1 MTDTLN
7 PASAKVGSQIGRS
20 VPRLES
26 REKVTGRAEYTHT
39 MRVPGMVHA
48 KIFRSTVAHGKIKS
62 IDTSAAK
69 KLPGVLHVVTVDD
82 VMKVLKSPYYGP
94 AFHDQPIL
102 AHEKVRFVGEP
113 VAAVIATDPHIAEQA
128 VQMITAEYEE
138 LPAVFDEV
146 DALTSKVYVHD
157 QLKPAGTFADLK
169 HLKDAKNTNLALDYQ
184 LRRGNFTEA
193 YAAAAHKFEHEF
205 KTQKVLHLSFEPFA
219 CIGDYKDTHVTL
231 YDSSQ
236 GPSFVRTEIARLLG
250 WPENKV
256 RVKVPYL
263 GSGYGSKLYIKLEAL
278 ALALS
283 MIARKPVKI
292 AYTFEEMFY
301 QITRHPSTF
310 RIKSGVDNDGK
321 IVARKC
327 EVFWNGGAY
336 ADIGPR
342 VTQKSGLTAS
352 GPYDIDHVEI
362 DSYAL
367 YTNVTPSG
375 ALRGF
380 GVPQLVWAYEGHMD
394 MMARALKLD
403 PVEFRRKNIMREGGQ
418 HTTSQILKDAPVEKV
433 MDKVLERM
441 EWSKPFNSGGSGH
454 IKRGRGFAIAIKA
467 VISPTT
473 SVAIV
478 NVSADGS
485 TTLYCGTIDMGQ
497 GSDTAMAQMAAE
509 VLNVSTESVRVV
521 PRDTDVTPYDMGT
534 LGSRSLFHMGHA
546 VRRAAEEAR
555 DKLKALAKEVGEPEG
570 SNIPI
575 PELFQKRYGMQAGNV
590 IGSGIYKPDY
600 VPPAPGT
607 GQSPNVTP
615 FWMIAG
621 AGAEVEVDT
630 ETGHVKI
637 KKLVN
642 VVDCGK
648 AINPKAVT
656 TQISGAALMHVGF
669 TMFEK
674 MHIDGGQVTNASLA
688 DYKIPSFHDVPEV
701 MENIYIEH
709 DQSNGP
715 FGAKGVGE
723 VATFCTSPAV
733 ANAIDDAV
741 GVRLMEM
748 PLNPES
754 VYRAIR
760 AKMGKPLEDA

>member
-7 PASAKVGSQIGRS
+7 PGSAKVGSQVGRS
-20 VPRLES
+20 VPRLEG
-26 REKVTGRAEYTHT
+26 RDKVTGRAEYTHT
-39 MRVPGMVHA
+39 MQVPGMVHA
-48 KIFRSTVAHGKIKS
+48 KLFRSTVAHGKIKS

-113 VAAVIATDPHIAEQA
+113 VAAVIATDPHIADQA
-128 VQMITAEYEE
+128 VQLITAEYEE
-138 LPAVFDEV
+138 LEAVYDEV

-157 QLKPAGTFADLK
+157 VLKPAGTFADLK
-169 HLKDAKNTNLALDYQ
+169 HLKNAKDTNLALDYR
-184 LRRGNFTEA
+184 LRRGDFDKA

-219 CIGDYKDTHVTL
+219 CIADYKDTHVTL

-256 RVKVPYL
+256 RIKVPYL

-283 MIARKPVKI
+283 MIARKPVKV

-310 RIKSGVDNDGK
+310 RIKSGVDKDGK

-327 EVFWNGGAY
+327 EVYWNGGAY

-342 VTQKSGLTAS
+342 VTQKSGLTAA
-352 GPYDIDHVEI
+352 GPYDIDNVWI

-367 YTNVTPSG
+367 YTNVTPAG

-380 GVPQLVWAYEGHMD
+380 GVPQLVWAYEGHTD
-394 MMARALKLD
+394 MMARALKMD
-403 PVEFRRKNIMREGGQ
+403 PVDFRRKNIAREGRP
-418 HTTSQILKDAPVEKV
+418 HTTGQMLKDSPIEPV

-441 EWSKPFNSGGSGH
+441 NWSQPFDKGSGTV
-454 IKRGRGFAIAIKA
+454 KRGRGFAIANKA

-485 TTLYCGTIDMGQ
+485 TTLYCGTVDMGQ
-497 GSDTAMAQMAAE
+497 GSDTAMAQMVGE
-509 VLNVSTESVRVV
+509 VLNIPAESVRVT

-546 VRRAAEEAR
+546 VKRAAEDAR

-575 PELFQKRYGMQAGNV
+575 ADLFQKRYGMQAGNV

-600 VPPAPGT
+600 TPPAPGT

-615 FWMIAG
+615 FWMVAG
-621 AGAEVEVDT
+621 AGAEIEVDT

-637 KKLVN
+637 TKLIN

-648 AINPKAVT
+648 AINPKSVE
-656 TQISGAALMHVGF
+656 TQISGAALMHLGF

-688 DYKIPSFHDVPEV
+688 DYKIPGFHDVPAV

-723 VATFCTSPAV
+723 VATFCVGPAI

-748 PLNPES
+748 PLNAEA
-754 VYRAIR
+754 VYRALRI
-760 AKMGKPLEDA
+760 KQGKPLENE

>member
-637 KKLVN
+637 AKLVN

-648 AINPKAVT
+648 AINPKSVT

-688 DYKIPSFHDVPEV
+688 DYKIPGFHDVPEV

-709 DQSNGP
+709 DQANGP

-748 PLNPES
+748 PLNAET
-754 VYRAIR
+754 VYRALR
-760 AKMGKPLEDA
+760 KKQGKPLEDE

>member
-1 MTDTLN
+1 MVTTLN
-7 PASAKVGSQIGRS
+7 PDSAKVGSQVGRS
-20 VPRLES
+20 VPRLEG
-26 REKVTGRAEYTHT
+26 RDKVTGRAEYTHT
-39 MRVPGMVHA
+39 MRVPGMLHA
-48 KIFRSTVAHGKIKS
+48 KLFRSTLAHGKIKS

-82 VMKVLKSPYYGP
+82 VMKVLASPYYGP

-128 VQMITAEYEE
+128 VQLITAEYEE
-138 LPAVFDEV
+138 LPAVYDEV

-169 HLKDAKNTNLALDYQ
+169 HLKDAKNTNLALDYR
-184 LRRGNFTEA
+184 LRRGEFDKA

-219 CIGDYKDTHVTL
+219 CIADYKDTHVTL

-250 WPENKV
+250 WSENKV

-278 ALALS
+278 ALSLS

-310 RIKSGVDNDGK
+310 RIKSGVDRDGK

-352 GPYDIDHVEI
+352 GPYDIDNVEI

-380 GVPQLVWAYEGHMD
+380 GVPQLVWAYEGHTD
-394 MMARALKLD
+394 MMARALNMD
-403 PVEFRRKNIMREGGQ
+403 PVEFRRKNLMREGGQ
-418 HTTSQILKDAPVEKV
+418 HTTGQVLKDAPVETV
-433 MDKVLERM
+433 MDKVLDRM
-441 EWSKPFNSGGSGH
+441 NWSQPFDKGSGTV
-454 IKRGRGFAIAIKA
+454 KRGRGFAIAIKA

-485 TTLYCGTIDMGQ
+485 ATLYCGTIDMGQ
-497 GSDTAMAQMAAE
+497 GSDTAMAQMVGE
-509 VLNVSTESVRVV
+509 VLNIPAESVRVV

-575 PELFQKRYGMQAGNV
+575 AELFQKRYGMQAGNV
-590 IGSGIYKPDY
+590 IGSGVYKPDY
-600 VPPAPGT
+600 TPPAPGT

-637 KKLVN
+637 AKLVN

-688 DYKIPSFHDVPEV
+688 DYKIPGFHDVPEV
-701 MENIYIEH
+701 MENIYVEH

-754 VYRAIR
+754 VYRALR
-760 AKMGKPLEDA
+760 TKLGKPLEDE

>member
-1 MTDTLN
+1 MVTTLN
-7 PASAKVGSQIGRS
+7 PVSAKVGSQVGRS
-20 VPRLES
+20 VPRLEG
-26 REKVTGRAEYTHT
+26 RDKVTGRAEYTHT
-39 MRVPGMVHA
+39 MRVPGMLHA
-48 KIFRSTVAHGKIKS
+48 KLFRSTVAHGKIKS

-69 KLPGVLHVVTVDD
+69 KVPGVLHVVTVDD
-82 VMKVLKSPYYGP
+82 VMKVLQSPYYGP

-128 VQMITAEYEE
+128 VQLITAEYEE
-138 LPAVFDEV
+138 LPAVYDEV

-169 HLKDAKNTNLALDYQ
+169 HLKDAKNTNLALDYR
-184 LRRGNFTEA
+184 LRRGDFDKA

-219 CIGDYKDTHVTL
+219 CIADYKDTHVTL
-231 YDSSQ
+231 YNSSQ

-310 RIKSGVDNDGK
+310 RIKSGVDKDGK

-327 EVFWNGGAY
+327 EVYWNGGAY

-352 GPYDIDHVEI
+352 GPYDIDNVGI
-362 DSYAL
+362 NSYAL

-418 HTTSQILKDAPVEKV
+418 HTTAQILKDAPIEKV

-441 EWSKPFNSGGSGH
+441 NWSQPFDKSGSGPV
-454 IKRGRGFAIAIKA
+454 KRGRGFAIAIKA

-485 TTLYCGTIDMGQ
+485 ATLYCGTVDMGQ
-497 GSDTAMAQMAAE
+497 GSDTAMAQMVGE
-509 VLNVSTESVRVV
+509 VLNIPAESVRG
-521 PRDTDVTPYDMGT
+521 RAARHRRHA
-534 LGSRSLFHMGHA
+534 LRHGHA
-546 VRRAAEEAR
+546 RLAFAVPHGPRRAPRRRGRPRQAEGAGQGGRRARRLQHPDRRPVPEALRHAGRQR
-555 DKLKALAKEVGEPEG
+555 DRLGHLQAGLHAARSRHRAEPERHAVLDDRRRRRRG
-570 SNIPI
+570 RGRHRDRPRQDRQARQRGRLRQGDQ
-575 PELFQKRYGMQAGNV
+575 PEERRPRRF
-590 IGSGIYKPDY
+590 
-600 VPPAPGT
+600 PG
-607 GQSPNVTP
+607 
-615 FWMIAG
+615 
-621 AGAEVEVDT
+621 
-630 ETGHVKI
+630 
-637 KKLVN
+637 L
-642 VVDCGK
+642 
-648 AINPKAVT
+648 
-656 TQISGAALMHVGF
+656 
-669 TMFEK
+669 
-674 MHIDGGQVTNASLA
+674 
-688 DYKIPSFHDVPEV
+688 
-701 MENIYIEH
+701 
-709 DQSNGP
+709 
-715 FGAKGVGE
+715 
-723 VATFCTSPAV
+723 
-733 ANAIDDAV
+733 
-741 GVRLMEM
+741 R
-748 PLNPES
+748 
-754 VYRAIR
+754 
-760 AKMGKPLEDA
+760 